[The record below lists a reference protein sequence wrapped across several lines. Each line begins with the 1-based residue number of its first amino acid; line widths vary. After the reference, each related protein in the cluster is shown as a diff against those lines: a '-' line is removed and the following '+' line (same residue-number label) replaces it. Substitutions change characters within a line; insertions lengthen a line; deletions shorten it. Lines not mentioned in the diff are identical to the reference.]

1 MPEKSN
7 NETVLLS
14 SLRGI
19 KLRNEGLK
27 DHRGDLKP
35 LHCKLSPDQFRLVRW
50 AHLQKRG
57 IDLGEFFRLALFDA
71 VGKAVSHAASRN
83 RLPPGV
89 AKDFDL
95 WRQEML

>member
-1 MPEKSN
+1 MMLGNFGKQLITKMPSQKPMHN
-7 NETVLLS
+7 P
-14 SLRGI
+14 
-19 KLRNEGLK
+19 
-27 DHRGDLKP
+27 KP
-35 LHCKLSPDQFRLVRW
+35 LHCNLSEDQFRLVRW

-57 IDLGEFFRLALFDA
+57 IDLGEFFRVALFDA

-95 WRQEML
+95 WRQKML

>member
-1 MPEKSN
+1 MVEKSFMSDH
-7 NETVLLS
+7 ET
-14 SLRGI
+14 
-19 KLRNEGLK
+19 
-27 DHRGDLKP
+27 DLKP
-35 LHCKLSPDQFRLVRW
+35 LHCHLSPDEFRLVRW